1 MKLIKPSIL
10 KGKILAPPSKS
21 ITVRAAAAAL
31 LSFEET
37 HLLQPSFC
45 DDAQAAFRIIE
56 TLGAK
61 VKHNQDENICVM
73 ARMAAREKI
82 VLNCGESALAMR
94 LFTPIAALLN
104 IPIKLKARGTLQR
117 RPMGFMEPALKQL
130 NAWLQTANGKPPLWI
145 KGPLQAGQAVV
156 DGSLSSQF
164 LSGLLMAL
172 PLVQGKSEIRVPVL
186 KSSPYVRMTLDL
198 LSAFN
203 IEIQSDKEL
212 SHFIIPGNQ
221 SYKRKEYIIGKDW
234 SGASFLLVAGA
245 LCGSVSVEGLD
256 IYSPQPDK
264 RILEA
269 LETAG
274 AKVSIS
280 SNSITVENQSLNS
293 FDFDASQCPDLI
305 PPLAVL
311 AAGCRGVSRLK
322 GTDRLTHKESNR
334 KQALLTELGKIGVDI
349 KSEGHSL
356 IIKGGPIKGG
366 TVHSYHDHRLAMAE
380 AVAGLSSKTGVKI
393 KNWQA
398 VSKSYPAFFHDL
410 KSLGGNIR

>member
-10 KGKILAPPSKS
+10 KGKISAPPSKS
-21 ITVRAAAAAL
+21 MTVRAAAAAL

-61 VKHNQDENICVM
+61 VEYNQDESIRVM
-73 ARMAAREKI
+73 ARMAATEKI

-104 IPIKLKARGTLQR
+104 RPIKLEAMGTLQR
-117 RPMGFMEPALKQL
+117 RPMDFMEPALKQL
-130 NAWLQTANGKPPLWI
+130 NVWLQTANGKPPLWI

-172 PLVQGKSEIRVPVL
+172 PLVEGKSELEVPVL
-186 KSSPYVRMTLDL
+186 KSSPYVQMTLDL
-198 LSAFN
+198 LQAFN
-203 IEIQSDKEL
+203 IKIQTNKEL
-212 SHFIIPGNQ
+212 SYFIIPGKQ
-221 SYKRKEYIIGKDW
+221 RYRGKEYTIAKDW
-234 SGASFLLVAGA
+234 SGASFL
-245 LCGSVSVEGLD
+245 
-256 IYSPQPDK
+256 K

-269 LETAG
+269 LKMAG

-280 SNSITVENQSLNS
+280 SSFITVEAQSLNS
-293 FDFDASQCPDLI
+293 FDFDATHCPDLI
-305 PPLAVL
+305 PPLTVL
-311 AAGCRGVSRLK
+311 ATGCRGISRLK

-334 KQALLTELGKIGVDI
+334 QQALLIELGKIGVDI
-349 KSEGHSL
+349 KSEGQSL

-366 TVHSYHDHRLAMAE
+366 TVYSHHDHRLAMAE
-380 AVAGLSSKTGVKI
+380 AVAGLRSKIGVKI
-393 KNWQA
+393 KNWQSI
-398 VSKSYPAFFHDL
+398 SKSYPSFFLDL
-410 KSLGGNIR
+410 KSLGGNVR

>member
-10 KGKILAPPSKS
+10 KGKISAPPSKS
-21 ITVRAAAAAL
+21 MTVRAAAAAL

-61 VKHNQDENICVM
+61 VEYNQDESIRVM
-73 ARMAAREKI
+73 ARMAATEKI

-104 IPIKLKARGTLQR
+104 RPIKLEAMGTLQR
-117 RPMGFMEPALKQL
+117 RPMDFMEPALKQL
-130 NAWLQTANGKPPLWI
+130 NVWLQTANGKPPLWI

-172 PLVQGKSEIRVPVL
+172 PLVEGKSELEVPVL
-186 KSSPYVRMTLDL
+186 KSSPYVQMTLDL
-198 LSAFN
+198 LQAFN
-203 IEIQSDKEL
+203 IKIQTNKEL
-212 SHFIIPGNQ
+212 SYFIIPGKQ
-221 SYKRKEYIIGKDW
+221 RYRGKEYTIAKDW

-245 LCGSVSVEGLD
+245 LCGSVSVE
-256 IYSPQPDK
+256 K

-269 LETAG
+269 LKMAG

-280 SNSITVENQSLNS
+280 SSFITVEAQSLNS
-293 FDFDASQCPDLI
+293 FDFDATHCPDLI
-305 PPLAVL
+305 PPLTVL
-311 AAGCRGVSRLK
+311 ATGCRGISRLK

-334 KQALLTELGKIGVDI
+334 QQALLIELGKIGVDI
-349 KSEGHSL
+349 KSEGQSL

-366 TVHSYHDHRLAMAE
+366 TVYSHHDHRLAMAE
-380 AVAGLSSKTGVKI
+380 AVAGLRSKIGVKI
-393 KNWQA
+393 KNWQSI
-398 VSKSYPAFFHDL
+398 SKSYPSFFLDL
-410 KSLGGNIR
+410 KSLGGNVR